1 MHPLK
6 KHSHKLV
13 TYSIIGVISLFILVA
28 SLWYR
33 SQRIA
38 EKQAESKSIETLYS
52 QRKETAMNEKADAYE
67 VEVAYPLFVAE
78 GAEGANATIR
88 SMYRQKVQDF
98 IAGAKGTFVESQKYP
113 DAPKGPS
120 TYTSS
125 FETVSHTDRYISLL
139 STEQFYTIGAAHP
152 AHFRLTFIFDTMLKK
167 LVEPSELFIAS
178 STYLSTLSTLSRE
191 AFDERKKANKD
202 VADIDTSSANSG
214 FDPTESN
221 FSKILPTT
229 EGLVIYFDEYQIG
242 TYVDGPQEI
251 TIPYNKLKSVLNKD
265 GVLGEYFRK

>member
-1 MHPLK
+1 
-6 KHSHKLV
+6 
-13 TYSIIGVISLFILVA
+13 VIFGALSASILVA
-28 SLWYR
+28 SFWYR

-38 EKQAESKSIETLYS
+38 EKQAESKSIDTLFA
-52 QRKETAMNEKADAYE
+52 QRKETAMNEKTDAYE

-98 IAGAKGTFVESQKYP
+98 IVGAKSTFVEAQKYP

-125 FETVSHTDRYISLL
+125 FETVAQTDRYISLL

-152 AHFRLTFIFDTMLKK
+152 AHFRLTFIFDTKLKK
-167 LVEPSELFIAS
+167 LVEPSQLFIAS
-178 STYLSTLSTLSRE
+178 STYLSTLSKLSKVV
-191 AFDERKKANKD
+191 FDERKKANKD
-202 VADIDTSSANSG
+202 IADIDTSSSNSG

-221 FSKILPTT
+221 FSKLLPTT
-229 EGLVIYFDEYQIG
+229 KGLAIYFDEYQIAP
-242 TYVDGPQEI
+242 YVYGPQEVV
-251 TIPYNKLKSVLNKD
+251 IPYEKLRDVIDKN
-265 GVLGEYFRK
+265 GVLGEMIK